1 MKDHLAQTR
10 LAIERPPEWW
20 RDVGAISFFYM
31 KYAKYQRLD
40 DAAIWRAM
48 RSVVQIST
56 KGEGTE
62 QRQ

>member
-1 MKDHLAQTR
+1 
-10 LAIERPPEWW
+10 
-20 RDVGAISFFYM
+20 M

-48 RSVVQIST
+48 QSVVQIST
-56 KGEGTE
+56 KGEGSE